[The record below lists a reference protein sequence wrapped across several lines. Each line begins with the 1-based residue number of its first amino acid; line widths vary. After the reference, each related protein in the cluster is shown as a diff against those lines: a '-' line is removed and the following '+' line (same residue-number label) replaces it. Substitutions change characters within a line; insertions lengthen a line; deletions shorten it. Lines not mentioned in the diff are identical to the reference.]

1 MAKFLDYN
9 GLSRFKD
16 KLDDKFKGMESITY
30 SALKT
35 KRDNEKLVPGKYYRI
50 TDYVTTTTYTESRA
64 LAHKFDVI
72 VLALNNGTLSE
83 EAYAIHNASE
93 SYFDNSDLA
102 AWKLCYCLD
111 NDTTRFEW
119 ADTTNGKGVIYRM
132 IDEFGNDVPYDFKNI
147 QFKRY
152 KVTPKTDYTDMLAS
166 LSGLYIGTPTNYSGK
181 AMMGLDYNS
190 SDYKW
195 YYTFNSLTSDLI
207 TPADL
212 SMAQGACANNTYEP
226 TAQEIARKLN
236 NNVVCCG
243 TAVVSYLREHGGFY
257 SSVTTS
263 SWVNNH
269 FGENSNFVTVFGGGS
284 NNYIESQFRG
294 NIIVGMFRHNTIG
307 SDVQDNLFFTHND
320 FSFNRFQHYLEKNI
334 IKTTDFSHNEIES
347 VFHDNI
353 ITATSFNNNSIRCQV
368 YNNVINV
375 SKFFFNVIGPLFYN
389 NSITVGYEFSAN
401 LINGSVHDNTI
412 TITGSSGSFRFNT
425 ISGWFHDNTINPSAD
440 NASSTNNIWNGNI
453 YSNTLYQC
461 VNCEFVGQFSVCTAS
476 CALYGCRFS
485 IVNVRLTIPASSS
498 YFCGIDLKGVMGAR
512 SSTFALDYSG
522 FFALPNAFTPKTIEC
537 SPSDSS
543 IIATWKDGITIKGVK
558 KTLNGDTWTEITA

>member
-83 EAYAIHNASE
+83 EAYATHNASDN
-93 SYFDNSDLA
+93 YFNDSNLA
-102 AWKLCYCLD
+102 AWKIQYCLD
-111 NDTTRFEW
+111 NDTARFEW

-152 KVTPKTDYTDMLAS
+152 KVTPKADYTDMLAD
-166 LSGLYIGTPTNYSGK
+166 LSGLYIGTPANYSGK
-181 AMMGLDYNS
+181 SMTGLDYDS

-195 YYTFNSLTSDLI
+195 YYTFSSLTSDLI
-207 TPADL
+207 TPVDL
-212 SMAQGACANNTYEP
+212 SMTQGTCANNTYEP
-226 TAQEIARKLN
+226 TAREIPRKLN
-236 NNVVCCG
+236 NNVICCG
-243 TAVVSYLREHGGFY
+243 TAVVSYLREHGGY
-257 SSVTTS
+257 YGSATTS

-269 FGENSNFVTVFGGGS
+269 YGENSNFVTVFGGGS
-284 NNYIESQFRG
+284 NSFVESQFRG
-294 NIIVGMFRHNTIG
+294 NVIVGMFRHCTIG
-307 SDVQDNLFFTHND
+307 SDVENNLFFTHED
-320 FSFNRFQHYLEKNI
+320 CSFNEIDSVFYGNI
-334 IKTTDFSHNEIES
+334 IKTSRFVKNSLHSDF
-347 VFHDNI
+347 
-353 ITATSFNNNSIRCQV
+353 
-368 YNNVINV
+368 YNNVID
-375 SKFFFNVIGPLFYN
+375 STTFFFNVIGPLFYN
-389 NSITVGYEFSAN
+389 NTITVGYEFSAN
-401 LINGSVHDNTI
+401 LINGSAHDNTI

-537 SPSDSS
+537 SPSDNS
-543 IIATWKDGITIKGVK
+543 IIATWKDGITINGVK
-558 KTLNGDTWTEITA
+558 KAVDGDTWTEITT